1 MQVAAGSYAAAWQ
14 ASIGNVAAGSI
25 FAVLTSLGMTG
36 MGIILTGSV
45 GAALGLLASIASRLG
60 WCSCEAD
67 RLDNM
72 TLEELLRSNRD
83 LLRGINRDQTEI
95 DRKHHMIGYIL
106 QNTYAGLEVK
116 STENSFCIDDHEVFN
131 FRDYFK
137 KIRIDRSGA
146 LDYFSNQV
154 LDEPTEFK
162 RLNHLEFDHMKINSI
177 QISCIEPT
185 LKKVN
190 ALRLNVCEI
199 EGDFYD
205 KILSKCSQ
213 LTHLCVS
220 SNAPESKIIGT
231 NNDWMYKK
239 CGKLEHFELFLFQEP
254 EIAKFTKFLEENSKI
269 KTFSTSIE
277 CFWANRSSL
286 IDCKVELTDLII
298 FINFDTW
305 EYFGQFWDDLN
316 QLYERKF
323 YKRLSLYYY
332 SPECAQNM
340 ITQMAALKA
349 VVKLKFMQCEN
360 RVDLSAFSQ
369 SVHLETL
376 FIKSS
381 DQIMDLQT
389 MATNCINLKVIHF
402 GTAQIA
408 HIKILIEKAV
418 NLSEIVIDHLI
429 NDNFADEQIIDLS
442 LLNNKREGL
451 DRAQIAKKDKKAKKA
466 EKVTIFVQEEM
477 YLATKRRMRNIDS
490 NIDLSKVKLMRKE
503 SYGVDENFKIF
514 G

>member
-67 RLDNM
+67 GLDNL
-72 TLEELLRSNRD
+72 TLGELLESYRD
-83 LLRGINRDQTEI
+83 LLRAINRDQTEI

-116 STENSFCIDDHEVFN
+116 CTENGFSIDDHEVFN

-137 KIRIDRSGA
+137 KIRINRSGA

-154 LDEPTEFK
+154 LNEPKKFE
-162 RLNHLEFDHMKINSI
+162 RLNHLEFDHLKISI
-177 QISCIEPT
+177 PIACLEPT

-205 KILSKCSQ
+205 TIVSKMSQ

-220 SNAPESKIIGT
+220 SNPPESKIIGT
-231 NNDWMYKK
+231 NNDWLLKK
-239 CGKLEHFELFLFQEP
+239 CGKLEHFELFLFQKP
-254 EIAKFTKFLEENSKI
+254 EIAKFTKFLERNSKI

-286 IDCKVELTDLII
+286 LDCKVKLTDLVI

-305 EYFGQFWDDLN
+305 EYFGEFWKILN
-316 QLYERKF
+316 KLYTREF
-323 YKRLSLYYY
+323 YKGLSLYYY
-332 SPECAQNM
+332 SPECTQNM

-349 VVKLKFMQCEN
+349 VVKLKFIQCEN
-360 RVDLSAFSQ
+360 RVNLSSFKE
-369 SVHLETL
+369 LESL
-376 FIKSS
+376 HVKSS

-389 MATNCINLKVIHF
+389 MATDCTKLKSVHF

-451 DRAQIAKKDKKAKKA
+451 DRAQKDKKDKKAKNA
-466 EKVTIFVQEEM
+466 EKVTIFVQEGM
-477 YLATKRRMRNIDS
+477 YLATKRRMRNIQSD
-490 NIDLSKVKLMRKE
+490 IDLSKVKLMRKE
-503 SYGVDENFKIF
+503 SYEVDENFKIF